1 VNTAPFLTLSTSRGR
16 RVIGA
21 GHPTFVIAEAGVNHN
36 GDLGRALDLVQA
48 AADAGADAVKFQ
60 TFHTDLVVTARAPQA
75 AYQRRN
81 APARSQR
88 DMIRRLEL
96 SEDTHRRLKSRAER
110 RGLVF
115 LSTPFDAP
123 SADFLFALG
132 VPAFKIP
139 SGELTNLPFLR
150 QIARFRR
157 PILLSTG
164 MSTLAEVAVA
174 VATLRRAGGA
184 QMALLHC
191 VSCYPARLEDV
202 NLRAI
207 ETLAGRFHVPAG
219 YSDHTLGIE
228 ASLAAVARGAVIIEK
243 HLTLDRRL
251 KGPDHAASLE
261 PREFAAMVHGIRNVE
276 RMLGSGVKAPVPAE
290 LPVARVARRS
300 LVTAVPI
307 PRDTR
312 ITASMVMCKRPGT
325 GLPPSEHGDVVGRT
339 TRKTLSADHV
349 LRRSDF
355 A

>member
-1 VNTAPFLTLSTSRGR
+1 MNTARFLALSSDRGR
-16 RVIGA
+16 RLIGE

-36 GDLGRALDLVQA
+36 GDLGRALALVDA
-48 AADAGADAVKFQ
+48 AADARADAVKFQ
-60 TFHTDLVVTARAPQA
+60 TFRTDLVVTARAPQA

-96 SEDTHRRLKSRAER
+96 SEDAHRRLKSRAER

-123 SADFLFALG
+123 SADFLFTLG

-150 QIARFRR
+150 HIARFRR

-164 MSTLAEVAVA
+164 MSTLTEVAVA
-174 VATLRRAGGA
+174 VAVLRRAGGT
-184 QMALLHC
+184 QLALLHC
-191 VSCYPARLEDV
+191 VSCYPARLKDV

-207 ETLAGRFHVPAG
+207 ETLAGRFGVPVG
-219 YSDHTLGIE
+219 YSDHTMGTG

-261 PREFAAMVHGIRNVE
+261 PREFAALVQGIRDVE
-276 RMLGSGVKAPVPAE
+276 RMLGSGVKAPAPAE
-290 LPVARVARRS
+290 LSVARVARRS

-307 PRDTR
+307 PRDAR
-312 ITASMVMCKRPGT
+312 ITASMLTCKRPGT
-325 GLPPSEHGDVVGRT
+325 GLPPSTYDAVVGR
-339 TRKTLSADHV
+339 RAARPLPADHL

-355 A
+355 V